1 MNRNLYNKELK
12 RNRKNLFIWSG
23 IAVSFTFMIT
33 SLYPTFQNAGQ
44 AMMDAMP
51 KEMTKAFGMDM
62 AEWKH
67 IMGYYKTYYG
77 FHIILIMSIYACSCG
92 ANILSKEEREK
103 TSEFLFSKPISRKS
117 IFISKTFSLLTLIIL
132 IFALQTSASLLGV
145 FFFDNGTIDWNTFF
159 YMHFNG
165 FVLISFFGALGL
177 LISLLSKPKKNFMG
191 IVVGIV
197 FTCYFLHAISKSL
210 EDVEWIGLFSPFH
223 YLNFDEKTNFI
234 SVAIF
239 IAIIALSIIS
249 SFKLLEK
256 KNINA

>member
-23 IAVSFTFMIT
+23 IAVAFTFMIT

-92 ANILSKEEREK
+92 ANIISKEEREK
-103 TSEFLFSKPISRKS
+103 TSEFLFSKPISRKT
-117 IFISKTFSLLTLIIL
+117 IFISKTLALITLVFL
-132 IFALQTSASLLGV
+132 IFA
-145 FFFDNGTIDWNTFF
+145 
-159 YMHFNG
+159 
-165 FVLISFFGALGL
+165 
-177 LISLLSKPKKNFMG
+177 
-191 IVVGIV
+191 
-197 FTCYFLHAISKSL
+197 HAIIGGFGLYRMKVRNTVENPDSTFTPVPATITPAGL
-210 EDVEWIGLFSPFH
+210 ELDPDAPATL
-223 YLNFDEKTNFI
+223 DENPVNETVKT
-234 SVAIF
+234 
-239 IAIIALSIIS
+239 
-249 SFKLLEK
+249 
-256 KNINA
+256 

>member
-23 IAVSFTFMIT
+23 IAVAFTFMIT

-92 ANILSKEEREK
+92 ANIISKEEREK
-103 TSEFLFSKPISRKS
+103 TSEFLFSKPISRKT
-117 IFISKTFSLLTLIIL
+117 IFISKTFSLFRLFYFFFLLCLFFTFLFCNKQIFLIIL
-132 IFALQTSASLLGV
+132 L
-145 FFFDNGTIDWNTFF
+145 TFI
-159 YMHFNG
+159 N
-165 FVLISFFGALGL
+165 VIVL
-177 LISLLSKPKKNFMG
+177 LILLLP
-191 IVVGIV
+191 
-197 FTCYFLHAISKSL
+197 C
-210 EDVEWIGLFSPFH
+210 FH
-223 YLNFDEKTNFI
+223 SHFI
-234 SVAIF
+234 YPLKI
-239 IAIIALSIIS
+239 
-249 SFKLLEK
+249 
-256 KNINA
+256 